1 MIKRLLGAALLA
13 VLLVATVMP
22 TVASAAEDAA
32 VEEGGEAVEPLP
44 NIDEIGTDYAR
55 SEAFFPAEYESPT
68 WFQWVLYPVIAVG
81 VLMALGILIYYLV
94 RQPSFA
100 EERREK
106 TRSR

>member
-13 VLLVATVMP
+13 VLLLTASLP
-22 TVASAAEDAA
+22 TVAVAAEDTAA
-32 VEEGGEAVEPLP
+32 EGGEAVGPP
-44 NIDEIGTDYAR
+44 PGIDEIGTDVAR
-55 SEAFFPAEYESPT
+55 SEGFFPEEYVSPT

-81 VLMALGILIYYLV
+81 ILMALGILVYYLV

-106 TRSR
+106 SRSR